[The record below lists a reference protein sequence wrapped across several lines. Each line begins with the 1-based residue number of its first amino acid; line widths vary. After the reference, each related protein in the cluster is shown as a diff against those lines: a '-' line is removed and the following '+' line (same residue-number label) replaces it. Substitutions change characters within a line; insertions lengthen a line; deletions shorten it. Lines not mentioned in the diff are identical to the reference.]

1 MKKLCVAVVVSVVLS
16 SCGGSSA
23 APDTTSVG
31 NSTDTTVA
39 ASNNFEYTMTI
50 GENTGSDVVIEVREG
65 QTVTLKVVNPS
76 SSDEV
81 HLHDYDLSTG
91 AIDKNE
97 VGTMTFTATKIGDF
111 EIESHETQELLSTLR
126 VIAK

>member
-1 MKKLCVAVVVSVVLS
+1 MKKWCVAVVVSVVLS

-91 AIDKNE
+91 AIDKDE